1 MDPWLQIH
9 GQQVDPLPEDSVDS
23 DWWIRLRFGVVEF
36 FFSSPSLNFYRR
48 LKTLLLKVGG

>member
-9 GQQVDPLPEDSVDS
+9 GQQVDPLPEDLVDS
-23 DWWIRLRFGVVEF
+23 VEIWSGGCF
-36 FFSSPSLNFYRR
+36 FFPPSLNFNCR

>member
-36 FFSSPSLNFYRR
+36 FFSSIFEFLSQIENSSP
-48 LKTLLLKVGG
+48 